1 VTKAFA
7 AAAASAGI
15 AVALPCPAAADDDAA
30 FKLTIGWYRYSDS
43 TDGVDSNLR
52 HSSDLGNVWLGY
64 YRQTEPATSQW
75 RAGWDRTFGER
86 VRISPSVQLASGGF
100 VGGSIQAE
108 AGAPWFAALGFGR
121 TNLRPY
127 VNLNFDPNDS
137 YVVAAGRRGE
147 AGQVVMVQMVRDNR
161 ENPDQRHFHL
171 VYRQPLEPRD
181 RLTID
186 ALYKV
191 GNVDAER
198 IRRWGLT
205 VTYDWPKFF
214 VRVAR
219 DPNTNFTPVDAWR
232 LSMGTRF

>member
-1 VTKAFA
+1 
-7 AAAASAGI
+7 
-15 AVALPCPAAADDDAA
+15 LPCPAVAGGDAA
-30 FKLTIGWYRYSDS
+30 FKLTVGWYRYSDS
-43 TDGVDSNLR
+43 TDGVDTNLR